1 MSRIRELG
9 QTQPELLVAH
19 HYTRYLGDIS
29 GGQTLKKKAQKSW
42 DLNDND
48 NNKNNNNNND
58 NDDENEEDEN
68 QGIRFYHFP
77 DIPNPDNFKRMY
89 RARLNVIGV
98 ENPDLIAEIVN
109 ESNRVFEF
117 NVELFR
123 EMDERAKE
131 IDGFSNVR
139 PDIVEERRAT
149 LSPIHVVGNKV
160 MSVLN
165 HVTQPIIVMAVASL
179 MTFMTLHATDII

>member
-1 MSRIRELG
+1 
-9 QTQPELLVAH
+9 
-19 HYTRYLGDIS
+19 
-29 GGQTLKKKAQKSW
+29 
-42 DLNDND
+42 
-48 NNKNNNNNND
+48 
-58 NDDENEEDEN
+58 
-68 QGIRFYHFP
+68 
-77 DIPNPDNFKRMY
+77 MY
-89 RARLNVIGV
+89 RARLNVIGA

-179 MTFMTLHATDII
+179 MTFMTLHATDVI